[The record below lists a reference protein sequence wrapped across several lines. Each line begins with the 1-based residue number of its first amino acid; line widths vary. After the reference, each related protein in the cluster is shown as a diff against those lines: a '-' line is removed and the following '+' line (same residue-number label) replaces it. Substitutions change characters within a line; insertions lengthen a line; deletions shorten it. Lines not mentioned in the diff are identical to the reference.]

1 MLVTLGMKPPRWLG
15 HYPMSSQVCGETW
28 EVCEGFDFASARE
41 EIKVKGKIDLWG
53 LFGEGKWLTG

>member
-1 MLVTLGMKPPRWLG
+1 MAR
-15 HYPMSSQVCGETW
+15 HYPVSSQVCGETQ